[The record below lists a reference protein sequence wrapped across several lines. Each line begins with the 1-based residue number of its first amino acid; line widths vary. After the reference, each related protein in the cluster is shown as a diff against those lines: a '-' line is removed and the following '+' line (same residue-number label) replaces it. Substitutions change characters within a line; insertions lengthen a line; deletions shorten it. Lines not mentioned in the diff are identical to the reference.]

1 MTDSSDALPLSGI
14 RVLDLTHVW
23 SGPSATRLLAGL
35 GAEVIKIEGAVR
47 WDFLRGTG
55 TADAR
60 SRYPDQEYGADPWNR
75 NAWFNTV
82 NTDKRGVV
90 VNLKDPDGLE
100 LALRLAAQSQLVV
113 ANFRPGVLDRMGLG
127 YASLRER
134 RHDISLIEMTG
145 YGSSGPMAGLQAYGA
160 QFDAM
165 SGSAFL
171 TGNGRQP
178 LLTGFAL
185 SDPIAGLAAATAAT
199 SVIAQWRQTGRGN
212 YIEVVQ
218 RDAMVPLHGE
228 YLLAASRDD
237 HVAEGLNADG
247 QIPVQGMFGA
257 RHGRWLALSVHHQ
270 RAWER
275 LLGLLDE
282 QAAASLEEYRSVEDA
297 RSVSQ
302 YVHDVIADW
311 VLRSGRSVNELVRT
325 LQRRG
330 IAAAPVNT
338 AAEIY
343 QDADFVTNG
352 FLVELDHP
360 RVGRHR
366 YPGLPLTIDGERCAP
381 RGPAPLLD
389 ADTDDVFRERLG
401 LTEPELSRLRER
413 GVIGVSENPALT
425 GIPESTQVMERIR

>member
-1 MTDSSDALPLSGI
+1 MTDEMLPLRDI

-35 GAEVIKIEGAVR
+35 GAEVIKVEGAGR
-47 WDFLRGTG
+47 RDFLRGTG

-60 SRYPDQEYGADPWNR
+60 SRYPDQDYGDDPWNR

-82 NTDKRGVV
+82 NTDKRDVV
-90 VNLKDPDGLE
+90 LDLKDPEGLE
-100 LALRLAAQSQLVV
+100 VALRLAAQSHLVM

-127 YASLRER
+127 YAALRER
-134 RHDISLIEMTG
+134 RPDISLIEMTG

-171 TGNGRQP
+171 TGDGREP

-185 SDPIAGLAAATAAT
+185 SDPIAGLAAATAAL
-199 SVIAQWRQTGRGN
+199 SVIAQWRRTGRGSC
-212 YIEVVQ
+212 IEVVQ

-228 YLLAASRDD
+228 YLLAASRDE

-247 QIPVQGMFGA
+247 QIPVQAMLDLGSG
-257 RHGRWLALSVHHQ
+257 GWLALSVHDQ
-270 RAWER
+270 GAWER
-275 LLGLLDE
+275 LLALLDE
-282 QAAASLEEYRSVEDA
+282 QATTALEGA
-297 RSVSQ
+297 RSVDEASTDRAH
-302 YVHDVIADW
+302 VHA
-311 VLRSGRSVNELVRT
+311 VLTAWARRRGEDGGELART
-325 LQRRG
+325 LQRHG

-338 AAEIY
+338 S
-343 QDADFVTNG
+343 ADVYEDPDLNEGG

-366 YPGLPLTIDGERCAP
+366 YPGLPLTIDGRRCAP
-381 RGPAPLLD
+381 REPAPILD
-389 ADTDDVFRERLG
+389 ADTDDVLRERLD
-401 LTEPELSRLRER
+401 LPEAELARLRAT
-413 GVIGVSENPALT
+413 GVIGAPGDLT
-425 GIPESTQVMERIR
+425 PSRNLQAHK